1 MDDDADRPG
10 APCHGALAGFLAH
23 ACDAHFTDEDWV
35 QLADEEPPASVR
47 AFADLWVDGTL
58 DLWSVV
64 VESAARQT
72 PSIRSEISDQS
83 VLAPFRALLSRAQPL
98 AVIYGHPHHWT
109 SPNQW
114 AYLLKVNHGQH
125 SRDYGHMLM
134 HPPAREEDITQAE
147 RILGIPLPP
156 SYRHFLLLTNGLG
169 VGEAENG
176 YVCGAGPQRA
186 IWAPVMLNAWMKCG
200 AQHEIAARWREF
212 QGVYADE
219 RVMDRERSENT
230 FRSDETA
237 LIPFATTY
245 EDWCFD
251 RTRPNSA
258 GEYPVVLW
266 DHELRAAE
274 DRYPNFDSWF
284 AGEFE
289 RYLFGDE

>member
-1 MDDDADRPG
+1 MDDADWPEIRG
-10 APCHGALAGFLAH
+10 QCMRAGFLAH
-23 ACDAHFTDEDWV
+23 AFNGHFTDEDWI
-35 QLADEEPPASVR
+35 QLADEDPPASVR
-47 AFADLWVDGTL
+47 AFADLWMDGRL

-114 AYLLKVNHGQH
+114 AYLLKV
-125 SRDYGHMLM
+125 RDAQRSGVNVHTLL

-147 RILGIPLPP
+147 RILGILLPP
-156 SYRHFLLLTNGLG
+156 SYRRFLLLTNGLG
-169 VGEAENG
+169 IGVAENS

-186 IWAPVMLNAWMKCG
+186 TWTPVMQNAWMKCG
-200 AQHEIAARWREF
+200 GQHEITARWREF
-212 QGVYADE
+212 QGVYASE
-219 RVMDRERSENT
+219 RVMDRERGENT

-274 DRYPNFDSWF
+274 DRYPNFGAWF

-289 RYLFGDE
+289 RYLFADD